1 MRLGFSL
8 LRGMR
13 EDAAG
18 NIELAFAV
26 RPFVDVAN
34 LARRAQ
40 LDRHDLQ
47 VVLARANA
55 LWSRAAPWLAAAGRC
70 PTKICC
76 ATPALP
82 QASEGTEIVTDYKAM
97 GFTLGQHPLA
107 VLRERLAGDH
117 LLSADELALLH
128 SGQLAR
134 ACDLVTVR
142 PRPGAV
148 NGVLFMTLEDE
159 TSQVNVILWR
169 GLLEKF
175 RKEAQGAALLAVYGV
190 W

>member
-13 EDAAG
+13 EDVAG
-18 NIELAFAV
+18 NIELACAV
-26 RPFVDVAN
+26 RPFVDVAD

-47 VVLARANA
+47 VVLALANV
-55 LWSRAAPWLAAAGRC
+55 LWSRAALWLAVSAVPDKDLLCG
-70 PTKICC
+70 IELDH

-107 VLRERLAGDH
+107 LLRERLAGDR
-117 LLSADELALLH
+117 LLSADELAMLH
-128 SGQLAR
+128 SG
-134 ACDLVTVR
+134 
-142 PRPGAV
+142 
-148 NGVLFMTLEDE
+148 
-159 TSQVNVILWR
+159 
-169 GLLEKF
+169 
-175 RKEAQGAALLAVYGV
+175 
-190 W
+190 